1 VFLYSFG
8 KDLQMA
14 TALRQTTALRQRM
27 LQDLQL
33 AGLRER
39 TQEAYLRAVR
49 QLADHFHTPPDR
61 LSEPQVRDYFLHLK
75 NDREFAS
82 GSLGIAYSGIKFF
95 YSHTTPRDWPTL
107 QRLRVRKDKKLPD
120 VLSVDEVRRL
130 IDAVRTDHNRAYFWT
145 VYSLGL
151 RLEEGLHLQVG
162 DIDSAR
168 MMVHVHRG
176 KGAKDRYV
184 PLPRRTLK
192 VLRQYWA
199 THRHPEWLFPAT
211 GRDGQQTAT
220 ADGPMARSSVQN
232 AMRRVVQ
239 GLKIHKAIS
248 VHSLRHSYATHL
260 LEAGVNLRLIQQYL
274 GHSSLQTTM
283 VYLHLT
289 SASQE
294 QAVARIEALMG
305 S

>member
-1 VFLYSFG
+1 
-8 KDLQMA
+8 MT
-14 TALRQTTALRQRM
+14 TAFRQTTALRQRM

-33 AGLRER
+33 AGLSER

-61 LSEPQVRDYFLHLK
+61 LSEHQLRDYLLHLK
-75 NDREFAS
+75 NDKKFAS
-82 GSLGIAYSGIKFF
+82 ASLVVAYSGIKFF

-107 QRLRVRKDKKLPD
+107 QRLRVRKEKRLPD

-130 IDAVRTDHNRAYFWT
+130 IAAVRTPHNQAYFWT

-162 DIDSAR
+162 DIDSER

-184 PLPRRTLK
+184 PLPGRTLT

-211 GRDGQQTAT
+211 SRDGQQTAR
-220 ADGPMARSSVQN
+220 ADQPMTRSSVQK
-232 AMRRVVQ
+232 AMSRVVQ
-239 GLKIHKAIS
+239 ELKFRKAIS
-248 VHSLRHSYATHL
+248 IHSLRHSYATHL

-274 GHSSLQTTM
+274 GHSSLNTTM

-289 SASQE
+289 TASQE
-294 QAVARIEALMG
+294 QAIARIETLMG
-305 S
+305 P